1 MSVDKPSQM
10 KTVVLGLGNLIQS
23 DDGVGLFALRRL
35 EQDPRVSPDVSLVE
49 GGTKGL
55 ELVPY
60 VCEASHL
67 LVLDAL
73 EVGAPA
79 GTVLRIEGEDLR
91 LLPGSGSAHQLAL
104 ADLLVALRMLGKEP
118 QQTVLLGVQPANT
131 DLGVQLSPSVEAA
144 VPMLVEA
151 AVAELSR
158 WARLAPCE
166 PHVLRRAVVQ

>member
-1 MSVDKPSQM
+1 MDKPSQM

-35 EQDPRVSPDVSLVE
+35 EQDPRVPPDVSLVE

-67 LVLDAL
+67 LVLDSL
-73 EVGAPA
+73 EAGAPA
-79 GTVLRIEGEDLR
+79 GTVLRVEGEDLR
-91 LLPGSGSAHQLAL
+91 SLPGRGSAHQLAL

-131 DLGVQLSPSVEAA
+131 DLGVQLTPSVEAA

-158 WARLAPCE
+158 WARLAPGE
-166 PHVLRRAVVQ
+166 PHVLRRAAVQ

>member
-1 MSVDKPSQM
+1 MDKSNQT
-10 KTVVLGLGNLIQS
+10 KTIVLGLGNLINS

-35 EQDPRVSPDVSLVE
+35 QQDSRVSSHVGLVE

-73 EVGAPA
+73 EAGARA
-79 GTVLRIEGEDLR
+79 GTVLRLEGEDLR
-91 LLPGSGSAHQLAL
+91 SLPGSGSAHQLAL
-104 ADLLVALRMLGKEP
+104 ADLLVALRMIEMEP
-118 QQTVLLGVQPANT
+118 PQTVLLGVQPANT
-131 DLGVQLSPSVEAA
+131 ALGVGLSPSVEAA

-158 WARLAPCE
+158 WARLVSGESPA
-166 PHVLRRAVVQ
+166 LRQTALQ